1 MLLLFL
7 QQGLFRMGIKYLHAM
22 IRTSNPETSHEFYT
36 NGLGLIKTRQYDS
49 EKGQFSLIY
58 YATAQG
64 EPEVELTHNWDDREY
79 DNGNN
84 FGHLAFSVS
93 NIYQTCETLTQ
104 LGVTILRPPRDG
116 HMAFIKDPNGIS
128 IELLQEGDSLPPE
141 EPWLSMQNSGSW

>member
-1 MLLLFL
+1 
-7 QQGLFRMGIKYLHAM
+7 MGIKYLHAM

-79 DNGNN
+79 DNGDN